1 VELFVLTGGAGA
13 TVAFLVGLAFARSA
27 VSLLLLAAA
36 GAFIVTAYH
45 AAASPTGLLYATA
58 NANLLGWLAGTI
70 LAARL
75 RALEWVDAQDAR
87 AATSRP

>member
-1 VELFVLTGGAGA
+1 MLTGGAGA
-13 TVAFLVGLAFARSA
+13 TVAFLFGLAFARSA

-36 GAFIVTAYH
+36 GAFIVMAYH
-45 AAASPTGLLYATA
+45 ATASPEGLLQATA

-75 RALEWVDAQDAR
+75 RALEWVDALNAQETAQGQ
-87 AATSRP
+87 T